1 MHSPDPLDHAPQ
13 VLAERLEVYLDEAT
27 TLAKSWFGQSAEDQ
41 PALIV
46 QMATAL
52 LQREGAEAVALAIK
66 SKMKEHG

>member
-1 MHSPDPLDHAPQ
+1 MHGPDPLDHAPQ
-13 VLAERLEVYLDEAT
+13 VLAERLEDYLDEAT

-52 LQREGAEAVALAIK
+52 LQREGVEAVALAIK

>member
-1 MHSPDPLDHAPQ
+1 MHGPDPLDHAPQ

-27 TLAKSWFGQSAEDQ
+27 TLAKSWFGQVAENQ

-52 LQREGAEAVALAIK
+52 LQREGAEAVALGSRAR
-66 SKMKEHG
+66 